1 MAGER
6 DACVDF
12 GRRLRSLRL
21 ERGLSQERLGELASL
36 DRTYI
41 SQAEAGRRNV
51 TLVTIDKLAKAL
63 GVEGPCWSQEGFR
76 QLKGDASLHQF
87 TSG

>member
-1 MAGER
+1 MEGKR

-51 TLVTIDKLAKAL
+51 TLVTIDKLASAL
-63 GVEGPCWSQEGFR
+63 GV
-76 QLKGDASLHQF
+76 DAAVLV
-87 TSG
+87 SGGLPSAQG

>member
-1 MAGER
+1 MARES

-63 GVEGPCWSQEGFR
+63 GV
-76 QLKGDASLHQF
+76 DAAVLV
-87 TSG
+87 SGGLPPTQR

>member
-1 MAGER
+1 MAGES

-63 GVEGPCWSQEGFR
+63 GV
-76 QLKGDASLHQF
+76 DAAVLV
-87 TSG
+87 SGGLPPTRR

>member
-1 MAGER
+1 MEGKR

-51 TLVTIDKLAKAL
+51 TLVTINKLASAL
-63 GVEGPCWSQEGFR
+63 GV
-76 QLKGDASLHQF
+76 DAAVLV
-87 TSG
+87 SGGLPSAQG